1 MKKYRIVNLKKFI
14 RSISALLFI
23 FIIMMFLFAS
33 ATSSHNENIEYKIIS
48 VVSGDTL
55 WSIASNEKKYNEYY
69 YNKDIRYI
77 VDDIKKANNM
87 INSNIYE
94 GQEILIP
101 TL

>member
-1 MKKYRIVNLKKFI
+1 MYFYILKVSIYFMFYSFI
-14 RSISALLFI
+14 LFI
-23 FIIMMFLFAS
+23 LFLLSLFIS
-33 ATSSHNENIEYKIIS
+33 KTSFSYGDTNYKKINIIY
-48 VVSGDTL
+48 GDTL